1 MQTHGVFSYVY
12 SIGKEND
19 MKNVY
24 IVRGSEDGIIG
35 VYSNKKSAM
44 ACAKDYAGGV
54 VDEMK
59 DYGHSITLWGEHA
72 YAEVDIWPVEKSF
85 Q

>member
-1 MQTHGVFSYVY
+1 MQRMGCFLM
-12 SIGKEND
+12 SIQSGQDDD

-24 IVRGSEDGIIG
+24 IVRGSEDGVIG

-54 VDEMK
+54 VDEIK

>member
-24 IVRGSEDGIIG
+24 IVRGSEDGVIG

-44 ACAKDYAGGV
+44 ACAKDYAGPNGRV
-54 VDEMK
+54 
-59 DYGHSITLWGEHA
+59 
-72 YAEVDIWPVEKSF
+72 
-85 Q
+85 

>member
-1 MQTHGVFSYVY
+1 MGCFLM
-12 SIGKEND
+12 SIQSGKDDD
-19 MKNVY
+19 MANVY

-35 VYSNKKSAM
+35 AYSNKKAAM
-44 ACAKDYAGGV
+44 DHAKDYAGGV
-54 VDEMK
+54 VDEIK
-59 DYGHSITLWGEHA
+59 DYGHSITVWGEYA